1 LDFPCFGRAA
11 VHRRPYK
18 NGRGDINV
26 TVSIGGLIA
35 SGDIVVGDEGGVISF
50 PRAIAAALM
59 DAERPQEMRETE
71 VIRSVREGRY
81 DGIYGRVV
89 TTSAD

>member
-1 LDFPCFGRAA
+1 M
-11 VHRRPYK
+11 
-18 NGRGDINV
+18 
-26 TVSIGGLIA
+26 
-35 SGDIVVGDEGGVISF
+35 ISF

-71 VIRSVREGRY
+71 MIRSVREGRY

>member
-1 LDFPCFGRAA
+1 

-18 NGRGDINV
+18 NVPGDINV
-26 TVSIGGLIA
+26 TISIGGLIA
-35 SGDIVVGDEGGVISF
+35 SGDIVVGDEGNVISF
-50 PRAIAAALM
+50 PRPIAAALM

-71 VIRSVREGRY
+71 VIKSVREGRY

-89 TTSAD
+89 TT

>member
-1 LDFPCFGRAA
+1 
-11 VHRRPYK
+11 VHKRPYK
-18 NGRGDINV
+18 NERGDINV

-35 SGDIVVGDEGGVISF
+35 SGDIVVGDEDGVISF
-50 PRAIAAALM
+50 LRAIAAALM

-71 VIRSVREGRY
+71 MIRSVREGRY